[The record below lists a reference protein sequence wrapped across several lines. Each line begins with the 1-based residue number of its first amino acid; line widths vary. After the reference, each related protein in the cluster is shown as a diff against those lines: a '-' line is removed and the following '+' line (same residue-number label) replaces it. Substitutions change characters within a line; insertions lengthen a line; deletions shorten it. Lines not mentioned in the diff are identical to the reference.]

1 MNVAIISG
9 IAACVCEFVFY
20 FFIFFKVLK
29 LLSVCLVIKTSSH
42 ISNLVEVWWSTE
54 SGQIWNHISQEFSS

>member
-20 FFIFFKVLK
+20 FLGFFKVLK
-29 LLSVCLVIKTSSH
+29 LLSVCVVMKTSSH
-42 ISNLVEVWWSTE
+42 ISDFMEV
-54 SGQIWNHISQEFSS
+54 